1 VVARVSERLLG
12 IVFSKS
18 KGGTKVIL
26 KFVKKTAN
34 LLIWTEMILHLIVFV
49 MLVAAA
55 VLIIIDSIKNWE
67 NANFTLRAL
76 LSNALLL
83 LIIKEI
89 IWTVLR
95 FIRQEK
101 FSLSPFLY
109 IGVISSIREIMFLSI
124 QKTVEKTEG
133 LTISFEIL
141 INAVVVFL
149 LVLAYYL
156 FKKARALAGEDS

>member
-1 VVARVSERLLG
+1 
-12 IVFSKS
+12 
-18 KGGTKVIL
+18 
-26 KFVKKTAN
+26 
-34 LLIWTEMILHLIVFV
+34 MILHLIVFV

-55 VLIIIDSIKNWE
+55 VLIIVDSIKNWE
-67 NANFTLRAL
+67 NVNFTLLTL

-124 QKTVEKTEG
+124 QKTIEKTEG
-133 LTISFEIL
+133 LTITFEIL
-141 INAVVVFL
+141 INAFVVFL
-149 LVLAYYL
+149 LVLAYYF
-156 FKKARALAGEDS
+156 FKKARALAGEES

>member
-1 VVARVSERLLG
+1 MA
-12 IVFSKS
+12 K
-18 KGGTKVIL
+18 
-26 KFVKKTAN
+26 
-34 LLIWTEMILHLIVFV
+34 LLIWTEMILHLIVFA
-49 MLVAAA
+49 MLLVAAI
-55 VLIIIDSIKNWE
+55 LIIADSMKGLGNG
-67 NANFTLRAL
+67 NLSLLTL

-95 FIRQEK
+95 FIKQEK

-109 IGVISSIREIMFLSI
+109 IGVISSIREIMFLSV
-124 QKTVEKTEG
+124 QKTIEKTG
-133 LTISFEIL
+133 GFPITFEIL

-149 LVLAYYL
+149 LVLAYYF